1 MMCGVLVA
9 AAILL
14 SAPCLAVDTV
24 PPTDAHVLEW
34 LNAPEHT
41 DFDWKVQLFSP
52 RLSFQQRRVAGIRA
66 ALPIRKLL
74 RAGISLAGLRFV
86 FKVADSDGHWMP
98 GQYDD
103 NFIPTADVQKAKELV
118 FYAHFFVQP
127 GRYKV
132 AVLAYDR
139 RTRRSNLWKREFE
152 VPALKADPLPEAD
165 RNLPLVELPDESR
178 PELAKLGG
186 AKLHLPVH
194 NRRPIRLD
202 VVLNLALSDATNSRF
217 REAPD
222 WVYRSN
228 AGVLLQIGWVL
239 SQLDLQDGCVRLSA
253 IDILRQQMFADRLQ
267 VAETN
272 WDRLAASVEQLQ
284 RNRID
289 VHVLERQ
296 KITPAL
302 FARFL
307 EQAVSDPAPCRDSG
321 PAPRHVLLVVS
332 DAFLFPWKTE
342 MTAVRPELMP
352 ATAGYYLQVN
362 PIAGATWDQI
372 GKVLSPLH
380 PRRWELS
387 NAVKFRKMIAELIAD
402 LESMPD
408 GGIVTQPR
416 P

>member
-139 RTRRSNLWKREFE
+139 RTRRSNLWKRIRGSRAEGRS
-152 VPALKADPLPEAD
+152 A
-165 RNLPLVELPDESR
+165 SGGR
-178 PELAKLGG
+178 PE
-186 AKLHLPVH
+186 
-194 NRRPIRLD
+194 
-202 VVLNLALSDATNSRF
+202 
-217 REAPD
+217 
-222 WVYRSN
+222 
-228 AGVLLQIGWVL
+228 
-239 SQLDLQDGCVRLSA
+239 
-253 IDILRQQMFADRLQ
+253 
-267 VAETN
+267 
-272 WDRLAASVEQLQ
+272 
-284 RNRID
+284 
-289 VHVLERQ
+289 
-296 KITPAL
+296 PAVG
-302 FARFL
+302 R
-307 EQAVSDPAPCRDSG
+307 
-321 PAPRHVLLVVS
+321 
-332 DAFLFPWKTE
+332 
-342 MTAVRPELMP
+342 
-352 ATAGYYLQVN
+352 
-362 PIAGATWDQI
+362 IAGRISARACQAGRGETSSAGSQSASD
-372 GKVLSPLH
+372 S
-380 PRRWELS
+380 
-387 NAVKFRKMIAELIAD
+387 A
-402 LESMPD
+402 
-408 GGIVTQPR
+408 
-416 P
+416 